1 METVVTPDVAGRARV
16 DARRGFGRLAAFAA
30 AYTYALIVVGGV
42 VRITGSGLGC
52 GDAWPKCHGSWIPPM
67 SAATV
72 IEYTHRLLAAGV
84 AFVVGAVL
92 VRALQLRAR
101 PGFGGRGGLVRPA
114 VLAAVL
120 LVVQVLLGG
129 ITVRLNLSGPVTVLH
144 LGTAMALLAT
154 LLVAAVRAGAL
165 GAATAAGADGS
176 GSDGRAAAGRVA
188 RMAVGA
194 AVLAYLVV
202 LLGALVANT
211 GAPVSGAP
219 SAAALA
225 VLGVPLITTPSH
237 PEYPAG
243 HPSLNGAAATVLLS
257 HFRRRQTFTLTTIGQ
272 PSRTYTSI
280 TSNQTAQDY
289 TGTSQSL
296 TISGRVKWASAAQ
309 LAAVSRQ
316 KTSKS
321 PMRSTGWCFKM
332 RAKRSLLVSPSIV
345 SLSSFR
351 AMICKDHESAAGR
364 PHFDTLR

>member
-1 METVVTPDVAGRARV
+1 METVVTPDAASRARV

-84 AFVVGAVL
+84 VFVVGAVL

-225 VLGVPLITTPSH
+225 CQGFPLCNGRLLPSGGNGLVHIQLTHRVLAYLLFLHVLGSVMVLRKRV
-237 PEYPAG
+237 AG
-243 HPSLNGAAATVLLS
+243 GAMRTWGMVSGAFVLLQVVVGAGMVLSAFPPSLRGLHLALGAGVWGALVVWATLARRAAALPA
-257 HFRRRQTFTLTTIGQ
+257 R
-272 PSRTYTSI
+272 
-280 TSNQTAQDY
+280 
-289 TGTSQSL
+289 
-296 TISGRVKWASAAQ
+296 
-309 LAAVSRQ
+309 
-316 KTSKS
+316 
-321 PMRSTGWCFKM
+321 
-332 RAKRSLLVSPSIV
+332 
-345 SLSSFR
+345 
-351 AMICKDHESAAGR
+351 
-364 PHFDTLR
+364 